1 MLALQF
7 MIAVALCSARY
18 VDSISS
24 STSSYIYH
32 SLHFTLSATAAAP
45 AQHDMVI
52 SGISWSAA
60 NDKIVTCSHDRNAY
74 VWKYNVESQKWVP
87 TLCVLRIDRAAI
99 AVEWSPDGSK
109 FAVASSSKSV
119 PVCFHDSSQFNDWY
133 VSKSIKKHK
142 STVSSV
148 TAAFETATVA
158 SYTVSA
164 LTCHQLE
171 RICSGAAVFVCL

>member
-1 MLALQF
+1 
-7 MIAVALCSARY
+7 
-18 VDSISS
+18 
-24 STSSYIYH
+24 
-32 SLHFTLSATAAAP
+32 
-45 AQHDMVI
+45 MVI

-74 VWKYNVESQKWVP
+74 VWKYDGESQKWVP

-142 STVSSV
+142 STVSNCHFCRCCSV
-148 TAAFETATVA
+148 CV
-158 SYTVSA
+158 Y
-164 LTCHQLE
+164 Q
-171 RICSGAAVFVCL
+171 